1 MLSGGA
7 QLRGVHHRCCK
18 KIMLALFCLYPAK
31 KEGCRTPLVM
41 SDIRGG
47 RRRRDPAQFAEPTE
61 GSGGIH
67 RPWQS
72 TSDEP
77 SQPENGASCTRVP
90 FRARQHKCSMALLL
104 LCSRPRRFVS
114 PSRLT
119 HPPTKP
125 IHPSIIERYNLNVR
139 SGLGDKVKDEDRSKY
154 PASSGQW
161 SLFQSNGVP
170 YCPRFASRDFLK
182 TQLATGSL
190 DRNAMQCT

>member
-31 KEGCRTPLVM
+31 KEGCRTPLVI

-47 RRRRDPAQFAEPTE
+47 GEGEGIRLSSLNLLSAVVGSIVRGNQQVMSQANRRMERHARAN
-61 GSGGIH
+61 
-67 RPWQS
+67 
-72 TSDEP
+72 TS
-77 SQPENGASCTRVP
+77 
-90 FRARQHKCSMALLL
+90 ARWPC
-104 LCSRPRRFVS
+104 CSRPRRFVS

-119 HPPTKP
+119 HPPTNP
-125 IHPSIIERYNLNVR
+125 SIHPSIIERYDLNVR

-154 PASSGQW
+154 PASRWPVELVSVKWSSLWSEVCKSGL
-161 SLFQSNGVP
+161 SENP
-170 YCPRFASRDFLK
+170 
-182 TQLATGSL
+182 LATGSL